1 MIFFTN
7 NGEIKL
13 TELLYLDDSYIKEFD
28 AKVIDI
34 TDKGIV
40 LDKTAFYP
48 VGGGLPSD
56 TGFIEYGNEKI
67 RVNNVI
73 KEAGEVYHVVERSD
87 IPVGALVRGLID
99 WDRRYR
105 IMRLHTAAHVLSGL
119 LYSMTGALITGN
131 AIRENRAHIDF
142 SLEKTDRELF
152 QRVIEKANKLISEG
166 RQVKIYYMER
176 EKVLQT
182 PGMVKLAGRLPP
194 NIPVL
199 RIVEIEGI
207 DIQPDG
213 GVHVSNTKEIGEIEL
228 LKIQNKGK
236 NRKRL
241 HFTVK
246 P

>member
-1 MIFFTN
+1 MT
-7 NGEIKL
+7 K
-13 TELLYLDDSYIKEFD
+13 LLYLDDSYLKEFD
-28 AKVIDI
+28 AKVEEVN
-34 TDKGIV
+34 DKGIV
-40 LDKTAFYP
+40 LDRTAFYP

-56 TGFIEYGNEKI
+56 TGFIEYSGERI
-67 RVNNVI
+67 RVREVI
-73 KEAGEVYHVVERSD
+73 KQGGKVYHVVEKSD
-87 IPVGALVRGLID
+87 IPVGAIVKGIID

-119 LYSMTGALITGN
+119 LYSMVGVLITGN

-152 QRVIEKANKLISEG
+152 QKVIEEANKVISEG
-166 RQVKIYYMER
+166 RKVKIYYMER

-182 PGMVKLAGRLPP
+182 PGMIKLAGRLPP
-194 NIPVL
+194 NIPVF
-199 RIVEIEGI
+199 RIVEIERI

-213 GVHVSNTKEIGEIEL
+213 GVHVANTKEIGEIEL
-228 LKIQNKGK
+228 LKIQNKGR

>member
-1 MIFFTN
+1 MT
-7 NGEIKL
+7 K
-13 TELLYLDDSYIKEFD
+13 LLYLDDSYIKEFS
-28 AKVIDI
+28 AKVVEI
-34 TDKGIV
+34 TDKGII

-48 VGGGLPSD
+48 KGGGLPSD
-56 TGFIEYGNEKI
+56 TGYLEYGDEKI
-67 RVNNVI
+67 RVNSVF
-73 KEAGEVYHVVERSD
+73 KEDEKVYHEVERSD
-87 IPVGALVRGLID
+87 IPINASIRGLID

-152 QRVIEKANKLISEG
+152 QKVVERANELISEG
-166 RQVKIYYMER
+166 RPVKIYYMER

-182 PGMVKLAGRLPP
+182 PGMIKLAGRLPP
-194 NIPVL
+194 NIPTL

-213 GVHVSNTKEIGEIEL
+213 GVHVSNIREIGEIEL
-228 LKIQNKGK
+228 LKIQNKGR